1 MPTEQIR
8 MPPLIK
14 PEALMTSERPRQ
26 GLLHT
31 NILILRSWIP
41 PDELPDE
48 MAISAITLAELSAG
62 PHEVRADADQD
73 VYFEAAERARRLDI
87 VQRAEHEFD
96 PIPFDADAARA
107 YGRVTAAVV
116 SAGRKPRRRAVDLMI
131 AATALANRL
140 PLFTTNPG
148 DFAGLD
154 GLVTIVPVTRPDVP
168 RER

>member
-1 MPTEQIR
+1 

-14 PEALMTSERPRQ
+14 PEVLMSSERPRQ
-26 GLLHT
+26 GLLDT
-31 NILILRSWIP
+31 NILILRSWIG

-62 PHEVRADADQD
+62 PHQVRADTEQD

-107 YGRVTAAVV
+107 YGRVTAAAV
-116 SAGRKPRRRAVDLMI
+116 SAGRKSRRRAVDLMI